1 MCCIRYYMYRNGCE
15 PEYAFGTD
23 SHGYDLMLRL
33 AGGLRLSL
41 LLAVSVSFINFII
54 GACYG
59 AIEGFYGGTADLIME
74 RITGCTGQ
82 RAFHNRC
89 NIVPDAP
96 FRRGWRDT
104 MLDLRVYTQRL
115 DRLMLCAALVAV
127 YNQGVFTG
135 VMYGLR
141 RMKDIFFPFIK
152 SEYVKYPDYKH
163 KKEAKKIKNYSFLF
177 FTGLLLTIP
186 AIYFMVRFYQI
197 P

>member
-1 MCCIRYYMYRNGCE
+1 M
-15 PEYAFGTD
+15 
-23 SHGYDLMLRL
+23 H
-33 AGGLRLSL
+33 LS
-41 LLAVSVSFINFII
+41 AKV
-54 GACYG
+54 G
-59 AIEGFYGGTADLIME
+59 AIPCLIFAY
-74 RITGCTGQ
+74 IL
-82 RAFHNRC
+82 N
-89 NIVPDAP
+89 
-96 FRRGWRDT
+96 GWI
-104 MLDLRVYTQRL
+104 
-115 DRLMLCAALVAV
+115 V

-141 RMKDIFFPFIK
+141 RMKDIFLPFIK